1 MGIEPAIF
9 QLQASTLTNMPL
21 VHHHIPFTIIF
32 LSIGIQ
38 IDRLDVTNEED
49 VKGIIKT
56 YSTQSDTTK
65 NINTVFNCAG

>member
-1 MGIEPAIF
+1 MGAKKQAPSELEPA
-9 QLQASTLTNMPL
+9 TP
-21 VHHHIPFTIIF
+21 HISLTIIF

-49 VKGIIKT
+49 VKGIIKK